1 MNYLAHLYLSAN
13 RPEIAIGNFIADH
26 VKGSMVEKYDGG
38 VRDGIRLHRLIDT
51 FTDTHPVVE
60 ESKARLRPEF
70 RKYAPVIV
78 DIYYDHFLAR
88 DWEQYHHQPLTEFA
102 EETYALLRKNES
114 LLPERTLH
122 MLSYMEPQNWLVK
135 YATLDGMQ
143 RALTGL
149 SRRATFESNM
159 QHAHLFLDKHYAE
172 FEREFNAFF
181 PDLRMYVHT
190 VADLMSDA
198 Q

>member
-1 MNYLAHLYLSAN
+1 ML
-13 RPEIAIGNFIADH
+13 AIGNFIADH
-26 VKGSMVEKYDGG
+26 VKGSMVEQYEGE
-38 VRDGIRLHRLIDT
+38 VRDGIRLHRLIDA
-51 FTDTHPVVE
+51 FTDSHPVVE
-60 ESKARLRPEF
+60 ESKARLRPDF

-88 DWEQYHHQPLTEFA
+88 DWKQYHHQSLENYA
-102 EETYALLRKNES
+102 SDTYAMLRKYES
-114 LLPERTLH
+114 LLPERTKH

-135 YATLDGMQ
+135 YSTLDGMQ

-149 SRRATFESNM
+149 SRRTTFESNM
-159 QHAHLFLDKHYAE
+159 QHAHLFLEKHYAD
-172 FEREFNAFF
+172 FEKEFNAFF
-181 PDLRMYVHT
+181 PELRLYVHT